1 MFNPTPF
8 AAASIGQVHTA
19 TVGEDDAIVLKV
31 QFPGVKESISSDLD
45 SMLTL
50 MGVTMKRG
58 SRALEQN
65 AHTFKG

>member
-1 MFNPTPF
+1 MSGSL
-8 AAASIGQVHTA
+8 ASASSRQN
-19 TVGEDDAIVLKV
+19 DADSQGGI
-31 QFPGVKESISSDLD
+31 QSCSESISSDLD